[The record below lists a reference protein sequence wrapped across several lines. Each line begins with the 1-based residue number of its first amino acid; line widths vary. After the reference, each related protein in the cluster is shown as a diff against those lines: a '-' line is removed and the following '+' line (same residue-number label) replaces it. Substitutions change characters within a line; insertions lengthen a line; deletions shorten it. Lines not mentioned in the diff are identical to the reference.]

1 MPFRRTLLAILVLLA
16 PSVSAAACDRAAD
29 RFLEELLASVRAWE
43 QINRHG
49 NRVIDEDTDYRRYD
63 LAKRKIYAGFHKDA
77 RDCHGVTLLANLL
90 EQPPSPR
97 TVGFVRA
104 LLRAGHDP
112 NLRSRNGLTPLLTF
126 TEHLPEFL
134 AAGGDVDSALE
145 TLDVLLEHGAD
156 PNLVAEVPGP
166 DGVPEPYPVTVFDG
180 LVRVKDPRFVDR
192 LVPHLTRDFI
202 NIALDLPV
210 LQGPRGQAIAGKLR
224 TQLALLKQ
232 QAKARAE
239 AEAAAKAAAEAV
251 QAEKEAGTEGT
262 DGTTASDEDPFVRS
276 NPDEDPFIRGNP
288 APVPAAPQ
296 PPAALPDVSAPV
308 GPAGEDPFIRSP
320 APAAQP

>member
-1 MPFRRTLLAILVLLA
+1 MPCRRLLLAMLVLFA
-16 PSVSAAACDRAAD
+16 QSVVAAAGCDRAAD

-49 NRVIDEDTDYRRYD
+49 NRILDEDTDYRRYD

-145 TLDVLLEHGAD
+145 TLDVLLEYGAD
-156 PNLVAEVPGP
+156 PNLVAEVSGP
-166 DGVPEPYPVTVFDG
+166 DGVPEPYPVTLFDG
-180 LVRVKDPRFVDR
+180 LVRVKDPRFIDC
-192 LVPHLTRDFI
+192 LLPHLTRDFI

-210 LQGPRGQAIAGKLR
+210 LLGPRGQAIAGKLR
-224 TQLALLKQ
+224 TQLALLRQ

-239 AEAAAKAAAEAV
+239 AEAAATAAAEA
-251 QAEKEAGTEGT
+251 AKTDTEAGAVTEGT
-262 DGTTASDEDPFVRS
+262 AGEAAADEDPFVRG
-276 NPDEDPFIRGNP
+276 NPDEDPFIRGTP
-288 APVPAAPQ
+288 APAPAAPQ
-296 PPAALPDVSAPV
+296 PPASTPDASAPV
-308 GPAGEDPFIRSP
+308 EEDPFIRSP